1 MKTFFAA
8 ALAGST
14 LGFLTTDE
22 VNFQFIN
29 YIAQHNKSYDTKEEY
44 EFRFGVWLDKAVY
57 IEEHY
62 ATNGYTYDVGHNQFS
77 DWTQEEYESILGY
90 RPELRTEERVFA
102 EYEVSNAD
110 SVDWRTK
117 GAVTPVKNQGQ
128 CGSCWSFSTTGA
140 MEGAH

>member
-1 MKTFFAA
+1 MRSFAFATILAVATAADIDTAFVRHCAKFNKLYSNTHEFKMRKANFAA
-8 ALAGST
+8 
-14 LGFLTTDE
+14 TDK
-22 VNFQFIN
+22 FIN
-29 YIAQHNKSYDTKEEY
+29 
-44 EFRFGVWLDKAVY
+44 EFNASGK
-57 IEEHY
+57 
-62 ATNGYTYDVGHNQFS
+62 TSKVGHNQFS

-110 SVDWRTK
+110 SVDWRAK
-117 GAVTPVKNQGQ
+117 GAVTPVKNQGS